1 MLPRIIQT
9 PSSFR
14 HRSAVYSTSRIM
26 SFSEVPHDYSLE
38 ALGEYA
44 QELINKNMAQELST
58 RTSVCLAVAGGGG
71 HAISTLAATPGASS
85 ILLEGSVTYDRK
97 SYRAYVGLPSS
108 ITTDFRYSS
117 HKAAKLAS
125 EAALKR
131 ALNFRSH
138 SLKLMTGCVGVGC
151 ASALVS
157 SSSPGNVKGYG
168 HIVATRADGST
179 IALNVTLAGRQDNQ
193 NRSRV
198 EEDVFISHLVLRVM
212 ELVQQAESE
221 GMKIDDMKTEAGDTI
236 AEKWEPSPAI
246 LAGEKDAPALA
257 AERLLSGDARAMVLL
272 PMYNKDGKP
281 TSFRALEFP
290 VVPNGSLIFPGSFN
304 PPHKGHISLVNAA
317 IKATMNI
324 LDENISTQE
333 PPIFMELSLTN
344 ADKAPIDPSD
354 VSHRVNTF
362 LELDN
367 MPEQWGILLTR
378 APLFSEK
385 VSALVE
391 DCIIDPTEG
400 YFPKMSFVIG
410 TDTMVR
416 ILDPKYYGGEESVMQ
431 EAVRS
436 MKDVHF
442 CVGGRLE
449 QKKDSSEPPRFVS
462 GAEELEG
469 LPHDIRN
476 MFTIIKEDDFRMDIS
491 SSEIRQQ
498 KAISA

>member
-1 MLPRIIQT
+1 MLPRIIQNT
-9 PSSFR
+9 VRLPSAF
-14 HRSAVYSTSRIM
+14 YSTSTIM

-38 ALGEYA
+38 ALGDYA
-44 QELINKNMAQELST
+44 QELINKNMAQEQSS

-97 SYRAYVGLPSS
+97 AYRAYVGLPSN
-108 ITTDFRYSS
+108 TTDFRYSS

-157 SSSPGNVKGYG
+157 SSSPENVKGYG

-179 IALNVTLAGRQDNQ
+179 LALNVTLAGRQDNQ

-212 ELVQQAESE
+212 ELVQRAESE
-221 GMKIDDMKTEAGDTI
+221 GMKTDDMKTEAGDAI
-236 AEKWEPSPAI
+236 AEKWEPSLAI
-246 LAGEKDAPALA
+246 LAGEKDVPTVA
-257 AERLLSGDARAMVLL
+257 AEQLLSGDAQVMVLL
-272 PMYNKDGKP
+272 PMYKDGKP

-290 VVPNGSLIFPGSFN
+290 VVPNGSLVVPGSFN

-317 IKATMNI
+317 IKATMNN
-324 LDENISTQE
+324 LDEHISTQE

-362 LELDN
+362 LELND

-385 VSALVE
+385 VSALE
-391 DCIIDPTEG
+391 DCIIDPAEG

-416 ILDPKYYGGEESVMQ
+416 ILNPKYYGGEESAMQ

-449 QKKDSSEPPRFVS
+449 QKNNSSEPPRFVS

-476 MFTIIKEDDFRMDIS
+476 MFTIIKEEDFRVDIS
-491 SSEIRQQ
+491 SSEIREQNT
-498 KAISA
+498 ISA